1 MAETT
6 RLESDLYVNGNVSMA
21 SVSLPAAAVR
31 NANIEG
37 NAGIEA
43 SKVVHRFPTHYRQDE
58 GADVASK
65 TAPVHIAAAA
75 ATVAAVKVLC
85 VTAPTGGDKQYT
97 VDVKKGNQAGAY
109 ATILTGVVTINS
121 SKANREVTSGTLSG
135 TPTLAAGDSLQVVVT
150 ASGSTGSQGQGLLVE
165 VILHENPQ

>member
-6 RLESDLYVNGNVSMA
+6 RIESNVYVNGSLSAA
-21 SVSLPAAAVR
+21 SVNLPAASVR
-31 NANIEG
+31 NVNIEG
-37 NAGIEA
+37 NAGIDA
-43 SKVVHRFPTHYRQDE
+43 SKVVHQFPATYRQDE

-75 ATVAAVKVLC
+75 ATVLGVKVLC
-85 VTAPTGGDKQYT
+85 VTAPTGGDKQFT
-97 VDVKKGNQAGAY
+97 VDVKKGNQSGAY

-121 SKANREVTSGTLSG
+121 TKANREVTSGVLSG

-165 VILHENPQ
+165 VILRENPQ